1 MSDHYPISASL
12 AVLQCGY
19 VRRHQQAGRARIP
32 FNTQHPQPCQDAL
45 QQQGRIQRLQQAGN
59 DVAAGHI
66 TGDAFLDA
74 MGNVLRDCKAEADQ
88 QWTADG
94 TAAISQDTYWT
105 PELAALQQAARDA
118 KDSALAAHQYNAPA
132 QLRDELHRLAIRR
145 KKELHAAVRAAR
157 KQHECHAVARMA
169 DLAIKNPE
177 SFYKLCRPACYVVCR
192 YGP

>member
-1 MSDHYPISASL
+1 MHGACTYPTARS
-12 AVLQCGY
+12 GN
-19 VRRHQQAGRARIP
+19 VRQAGRARIP
-32 FNTQHPQPCQDAL
+32 FNTQHPQPYQDAV

-74 MGNVLRDCKAEADQ
+74 MGTVLRDCKAEADQ

-94 TAAISQDTYWT
+94 TAASSQDTYWT

-132 QLRDELHRLAIRR
+132 QLRDELHGLAMRR

-157 KQHECHAVARMA
+157 KQ
-169 DLAIKNPE
+169 
-177 SFYKLCRPACYVVCR
+177 Y
-192 YGP
+192 